1 MSAAVHAPVGP
12 AITPAPV
19 RAPVRALLRLAWRE
33 SRTARRRLLLYMSS
47 IALGVAALVAIDSF
61 AANVGRSV
69 REQSRSLV
77 GGDLQLS
84 SRGPWTAPARA
95 LLDSLARAGAPVAR
109 TTQFASMGVAPRTGR
124 TRLVQV
130 RAVEPGYPFYGT
142 VTTRPAGRWAA
153 LGAGPHAL
161 VDPSLLVALDAAV
174 GDTFT
179 LGLGRF
185 VIDGTLENVP
195 GDPGIAAVLGPR
207 VYIPARYLA
216 ETQLLVFGSRAE
228 YAAVVKFPARVDP
241 ARWTRLNRAALDKG
255 GLRARTVADT
265 ERGLTEAVD
274 RLSDF
279 LSIVGLIALLLG
291 GVGVASGVG
300 AFVAR
305 KLDAVAVLRCLGATS
320 RQILAVYVTQ
330 AAIMGLAGAGLGVL
344 LGLLLQFGLPRAL
357 ADFLPVDVVVRPE
370 WRAIGSGLLVGLWV
384 AMVFALRPLLAL
396 RNVSPLQAIRRDVDA
411 TALRPRGGRGLRAI
425 DWPARVV
432 DVAVVASVLALAVTR
447 TGSWRNGVGVTVA
460 IAGALLVLWLSA
472 AAMVWVARR
481 AIRAGWP
488 YVIRQGVANLYRPGS
503 QTRAVTLALGFGAFL
518 VSTVYLARS
527 NLLRDLES
535 RVGTARANVLFFDVQ
550 EDQAPGLDSI
560 ARARRYATPGGL
572 TPIVTMR
579 IAAVNGRTTAQLLAD
594 SAHRRAPWTLRRE
607 YRSTYR
613 TTVGGGERVTA
624 GRFFAGDGAG
634 AAVPEVSL
642 EVGLARDLGAKL
654 GDTLTWDVSGVPVRT
669 RLTSLRE
676 VNWARFEPNFFAV
689 FQPAA
694 LQAAPKQF
702 VLLADVP
709 TADGVA
715 RLQRDVVARYPN
727 VASIDLSLVQN
738 TVGRIVDR
746 VGTAVRFLGAFCLAM
761 GVPVLFS
768 AVAATRR
775 ERVRDAVLLKTLGAT
790 RAQITRILLAEY
802 AALGALGALAGMLL
816 SFGGA
821 WGLARWIFHQPFRPD
836 YGAALGVAAILT
848 AVTVAIGLLTG
859 RDAYRGTPMAALRE
873 G

>member
-1 MSAAVHAPVGP
+1 MSAA
-12 AITPAPV
+12 TPSVA
-19 RAPVRALLRLAWRE
+19 RAPFRALLRLAWRE

-77 GGDLQLS
+77 GGDLQLT
-84 SRGPWTAPARA
+84 SRGPWTKPARA
-95 LLDSLARAGAPVAR
+95 LLDSLAGAGAPVAR
-109 TTQFASMGVAPRTGR
+109 TTQFASMAVTPKNGH

-142 VTTRPAGRWAA
+142 VTTLPAGRWTS
-153 LGAGPHAL
+153 LGTGPHAL
-161 VDPSLLVALDAAV
+161 VDRSLLIALNAEV
-174 GDTFT
+174 GDTLT

-185 VIDGTLENVP
+185 VIDGTLETVP
-195 GDPGIAAVLGPR
+195 GDPGISAVLGPR

-228 YAAVVKFPARVDP
+228 YSAVTRFPARVDP
-241 ARWTRLNRAALDKG
+241 LRWVRLNRQTLDKA

-305 KLDAVAVLRCLGATS
+305 KLDTVAVLRCLGATS
-320 RQILAVYVTQ
+320 RQILAVYVAQ
-330 AAIMGLAGAGLGVL
+330 AAIMGLAGAGAGVV
-344 LGLLLQFGLPRAL
+344 LGLAMQFGLPRVL
-357 ADFLPVDVVVRPE
+357 ADFLPVDVVVHPE
-370 WRAIGSGLLVGLWV
+370 WRAIGSGLLVGVWV

-411 TALRPRGGRGLRAI
+411 TALRPRGRGLGAI
-425 DWPARVV
+425 DWAARVV

-447 TGSWRNGVGVTVA
+447 TGRWRDGVGVTVA
-460 IAGALLVLWLSA
+460 IAVALLVLWLSA
-472 AAMVWVARR
+472 VAVVWIARR
-481 AIRAGWP
+481 ALRAGWP
-488 YVIRQGVANLYRPGS
+488 YVVRQGVANLYRPGS

-518 VSTVYLARS
+518 VSTVYLVRS
-527 NLLRDLES
+527 NLLRSLDVTS
-535 RVGTARANVLFFDVQ
+535 AAARANVIFFDVQ
-550 EDQAPGLDSI
+550 EDQAAPLDSI
-560 ARARRYATPGGL
+560 MRAHRYATPGGL

-579 IAAVNGRTTAQLLAD
+579 VAALNGRTTAQLLAD
-594 SAHRRAPWTLRRE
+594 STRRGLAPWPLRRE

-613 TTVGGGERVTA
+613 TTLGGSERVTA
-624 GRFFAGDGAG
+624 GRFFTGD
-634 AAVPEVSL
+634 AAPGTLPEVSV
-642 EVGLARDLGAKL
+642 EASVAHQLGATL
-654 GDTLTWDVSGVPVRT
+654 GDTITWDVSGVPVRT
-669 RLTSLRE
+669 RLTSLRD
-676 VNWARFEPNFFAV
+676 VTWARFEPNFFVV

-694 LQAAPKQF
+694 LRAAPKQF

-727 VASIDLSLVQN
+727 VSSIDLSLVQR

-746 VGTAVRFLGAFCLAM
+746 VSTAVRFLGAFCLAM

-775 ERVRDAVLLKTLGAT
+775 ERIRDAVLLKTLGAT
-790 RAQITRILLAEY
+790 RGQITRILLAEY
-802 AALGALGALAGMLL
+802 ATLGVLGSVAGMLL

-821 WGLARWIFHQPFRPD
+821 WALARWTFHQPFHPD
-836 YGAALGVAAILT
+836 FGAALTVAGILVV
-848 AVTVAIGLLTG
+848 VTVAIGLLTG
-859 RDAYRGTPMAALRE
+859 RDAYRGTPAAALRE
-873 G
+873 S

>member
-1 MSAAVHAPVGP
+1 MTATAGATVTPLHA
-12 AITPAPV
+12 
-19 RAPVRALLRLAWRE
+19 RAPFRALLRLAWRE

-69 REQSRSLV
+69 REQSRALV

-84 SRGPWTAPARA
+84 SRGPWTKPARA

-109 TTQFASMGVAPRTGR
+109 TTQFASMAVAPRTGR

-142 VTTRPAGRWAA
+142 VTTAPAGRWAT
-153 LGAGPHAL
+153 LGTGPHAL
-161 VDPSLLVALDAAV
+161 VDRSLLVALDAAV
-174 GDTFT
+174 GDTLT

-216 ETQLLVFGSRAE
+216 ETQLLVFGSRAD
-228 YAAVVKFPARVDP
+228 YQAVVKLPARVDP
-241 ARWTRLNRAALDKG
+241 ARWVRLNRAALDRT

-305 KLDAVAVLRCLGATS
+305 KLDTVAVLRCLGATS
-320 RQILAVYVTQ
+320 RQVLAVYVAQ
-330 AAIMGLAGAGLGVL
+330 AALMGLAGAAVGVL
-344 LGLLLQFGLPRAL
+344 IGLAMQFGLPRAL
-357 ADFLPVDVVVRPE
+357 ADFLPVDVVVHPD

-384 AMVFALRPLLAL
+384 ALVFALRPLLAL

-411 TALRPRGGRGLRAI
+411 TALRPPGRGLRAI
-425 DWPARVV
+425 DWPARLV
-432 DVAVVASVLALAVTR
+432 DLGVALSVLALAVTR
-447 TGSWRNGVGVTVA
+447 TGRWRDGAGVTLA

-472 AAMVWVARR
+472 AATVWAARR
-481 AIRAGWP
+481 VLRAGWP
-488 YVIRQGVANLYRPGS
+488 YVVRQGVANLYRPGS

-518 VSTVYLARS
+518 VSTVYLVRS
-527 NLLRDLES
+527 NFLRDLES
-535 RVGTARANVLFFDVQ
+535 RAATARANVLFFDVQ
-550 EDQAPGLDSI
+550 EDQARGLDSI
-560 ARARRYATPGGL
+560 VRARHYPTPGGL

-579 IAAVNGRTTAQLLAD
+579 LGAINGRTTAQLIAD
-594 SAHRRAPWTLRRE
+594 SAHHRAPWALRRE

-613 TTVGGGERVTA
+613 AALGSAERVTA
-624 GRFFAGDGAG
+624 GRFFTGDGAG

-642 EVGLARDLGAKL
+642 ESGLARELGARL

-676 VNWARFEPNFFAV
+676 VTWARFEPNFFAV

-694 LQAAPKQF
+694 LQGAPKQF

-709 TADGVA
+709 TADGIA

-727 VASIDLSLVQN
+727 VSSVDLSLVQN
-738 TVGRIVDR
+738 TVGRILDR
-746 VGTAVRFLGAFCLAM
+746 VSTAVRFLGAFCLAM
-761 GVPVLFS
+761 GIPVLFS

-775 ERVRDAVLLKTLGAT
+775 DRVRDAVLLKTLGAT
-790 RAQITRILLAEY
+790 RGQITRILLAEY
-802 AALGALGALAGMLL
+802 ATLGALGALAGMVL

-821 WGLARWIFHQPFRPD
+821 WALARWTFHQPFRPD
-836 YGAALGVAAILT
+836 WGAALGVAGILT

-859 RDAYRGTPMAALRE
+859 RDAYRGTPAAALRE
-873 G
+873 Q

>member
-1 MSAAVHAPVGP
+1 MNG
-12 AITPAPV
+12 
-19 RAPVRALLRLAWRE
+19 LLRLAWRE

-61 AANVGRSV
+61 AGNVGRSV

-77 GGDLQLS
+77 GGDLQLT
-84 SRGPWTAPARA
+84 SRGPWTKPARA
-95 LLDSLARAGAPVAR
+95 LLDSLAHAGAPVAR
-109 TTQFASMGVAPRTGR
+109 NTQFTSMAVTPRNGN

-130 RAVEPGYPFYGT
+130 RAADPGYPFYGT
-142 VTTRPAGRWAA
+142 VTTDPAGRWST

-161 VDPSLLVALDAAV
+161 VDRSLLVSLGARV
-174 GDTFT
+174 GDTLT

-185 VIDGTLENVP
+185 AIDGVLVSVP
-195 GDPGIAAVLGPR
+195 GDAGISAVLGPR

-228 YAAVVKFPARVDP
+228 YSAVVKLPARVDP
-241 ARWTRLNRAALDKG
+241 ASWVRAHRGTLDAA
-255 GLRARTVADT
+255 GLRARTVLDA

-305 KLDAVAVLRCLGATS
+305 KLDTVAVLRCLGATG
-320 RQILAVYVTQ
+320 RQVLAVYVAQ
-330 AAIMGLAGAGLGVL
+330 AAVMGFAGAGAGVL
-344 LGLLLQFGLPRAL
+344 LGLLLQFGLPRLL
-357 ADFLPVDVVVRPE
+357 ADFLPVDIVVRPE
-370 WRAIGSGLLVGLWV
+370 WRAIGSGLLVGVWV

-411 TALRPRGGRGLRAI
+411 AALRPRGRGLGAI
-425 DWPARVV
+425 DWPARLV
-432 DVAVVASVLALAVTR
+432 DLAIVASVLALAVAR
-447 TGSWRNGVGVTVA
+447 TGSRRNGVGVTVA
-460 IAGALLVLWLSA
+460 IAGAIVVLWLSA
-472 AAMVWVARR
+472 TAVVWLARR

-488 YVIRQGVANLYRPGS
+488 YVVRQGVANLYRPGS

-518 VSTVYLARS
+518 VSTVYLVRS
-527 NLLRDLES
+527 NLLRDLDARS
-535 RVGTARANVLFFDVQ
+535 AAARANVLFFDVQ
-550 EDQAPGLDSI
+550 EDQAPVLDSI
-560 ARARRYATPGGL
+560 VHARGYTTPGGL

-579 IAAVNGRTTAQLLAD
+579 VAAINGRTTAQLLAD
-594 SAHRRAPWTLRRE
+594 SGRGRSGRAPWTLRRE

-613 TTVGGGERVTA
+613 TTLGDAERVTA
-624 GRFFAGDGAG
+624 GRFFQTDGSG
-634 AAVPEVSL
+634 EPIPEVSL
-642 EVGLARDLGAKL
+642 ETSLARDLGARL

-669 RLTSLRE
+669 RLTSLRT
-676 VNWARFEPNFFAV
+676 VTWARFEPNFFAV

-694 LQAAPKQF
+694 LRGAPKQF
-702 VLLADVP
+702 VLLTNVP
-709 TADGVA
+709 TDDAIA
-715 RLQRDVVARYPN
+715 RLQRDVVARFPN
-727 VASIDLSLVQN
+727 VSSLDLSLVQR

-746 VGTAVRFLGAFCLAM
+746 VSTAIRFLGAFCLAM
-761 GVPVLFS
+761 GIPVLFS

-802 AALGALGALAGMLL
+802 AALGVLGAVAGMLL
-816 SFGGA
+816 SFAGA

-836 YGAALGVAAILT
+836 YGAALTVAAILT
-848 AVTVAIGLLTG
+848 AVTIAIGLLTG
-859 RDAYRGTPMAALRE
+859 RDAYRGTPAAALRE
-873 G
+873 S